1 MKYNNRPN
9 ADNCTDDWNK
19 YENGKS
25 YNRRLKPSY
34 YDNISINWD
43 FYNGN
48 QYPGLDDVDLPKPV
62 FNIINRLVSYFVAA
76 LTSTKVTTNIEPLA
90 YRDDDFQFEQE
101 QNAAEIANAEIG
113 NLFGK
118 FRMQA
123 KLRDALI
130 DGAVS
135 GDYCAHYMFNPNAE
149 AYGGAFENVQGEIEM
164 ELVDGSNVYF
174 GNANN
179 PRIEVQPYVI
189 IAGRASVEELK
200 KEAESY
206 KAKDANITDDRDT
219 AEQVGQGG
227 EIEIEGDNGTGKAT
241 YIIIYKKGK
250 NGNILVSKSVQSAYI
265 YQDIDTGLK
274 RYPVAWANWEKQ
286 KNQYHGKALV
296 TGLIPNQIYINKMF
310 AMLMYFLMNNAFP
323 KPVYDADKVA
333 SWTTDLGVA
342 LPVHG
347 LQPGESIRNAA
358 GYLEFGQSSQQV
370 TQTIDLAMQYTKEM
384 SGATDAALGEIK
396 PDNASA
402 VIAVQR
408 QSAIPLENPKANLYE
423 WVYDSCMI
431 LLDMMGAKYGMRP
444 IVVEV
449 EGRKQYVMFDFS
461 GFSKLNLNVSVDV
474 GSGSYWSE
482 IASQTTLDN
491 LLTAERISFLQFL
504 ERTPEGYIP
513 DKAGL
518 IAEVKEQQEIQEQMQ
533 AMQAPMMPEGMPQEM
548 PQEIPM

>member
-1 MKYNNRPN
+1 MKYTSRPN

-34 YDNISINWD
+34 YDNVTINWD

-76 LTSTKVTTNIEPLA
+76 LTSTKVTANIEPLA
-90 YRDDDFQFEQE
+90 YRDDDFQFEME
-101 QNAAEIANAEIG
+101 QDAANIATAEID

-118 FRMQA
+118 FRMQQ
-123 KLRDALI
+123 KIRDSLI
-130 DGAVS
+130 DGSVG

-179 PRIEVQPYVI
+179 PRVDIQPYII
-189 IAGRASVEELK
+189 IAGRDLVESLK
-200 KEAESY
+200 KEAAEY
-206 KAKDANITDDRDT
+206 KNADATIINDQDT

-227 EIEIEGDNGTGKAT
+227 EIEVEGEDGTNKAT
-241 YIIIYKKGK
+241 YIIIYKRGK
-250 NGNILVSKSVQSAYI
+250 NGNIFVSKSVQSTYI
-265 YQDIDTGLK
+265 YKDIDTGLK

-323 KPVYDADKVA
+323 KPVYDADKIA

-347 LQPGESIRNAA
+347 LQPGDSVRNAA
-358 GYLEFGQSSQQV
+358 GYLEFGQSSNQV

-384 SGATDAALGEIK
+384 AGATDAALGEIR
-396 PDNASA
+396 PDNATA

-408 QSAIPLENPKANLYE
+408 QSSIPLENPKANLYE
-423 WVYDSCMI
+423 WVYDSVMI
-431 LLDMMGAKYGMRP
+431 LLDMMGAKYGYRP
-444 IVVEV
+444 IVMEV
-449 EGRKQYVMFDFS
+449 EGQKQYVPFDFS
-461 GFSKLNLNVSVDV
+461 TFGKLNLNVNVEV

-491 LLTAERISFLQFL
+491 LLTAERIDFMQFL
-504 ERTPEGYIP
+504 ERVPEGYIP
-513 DKAGL
+513 DKDGL
-518 IAEVKEQQEIQEQMQ
+518 IQELKAKQEAEQQMM
-533 AMQAPMMPEGMPQEM
+533 AMQSQIVQPGMPIDQ
-548 PQEIPM
+548 PII